1 MKKMTL
7 FVALMLASVSLFA
20 WDSPIALPDVGDAS
34 IRVVSQNARNY
45 LQNFSASNADSR
57 TYEAFEAKTELMAN
71 VFLALQADIV
81 AVCEIERNDPNETN
95 VLAYIV
101 NEMNS
106 LSGKNCYTYVI
117 DDINGTTAGAG
128 EYQSL
133 KTGFIYNY
141 KKLALEGNSGSP
153 YASTSSQ
160 EYYSRMRIQEFRE
173 IATDEKFVLSANHF
187 KAKGG
192 ADQGEPTRLKNV
204 ENLVNELKYNWNDDP
219 DKLIVGDL
227 NSYTGEQPILNLEEA
242 GYAEQLTR
250 FDANAY
256 TYNYYGEKGIL
267 DHVMANSTMAKQ
279 ITGAYA
285 YNINNGDYT
294 DSYQYKYSDHDP
306 VVVGLK
312 LKAVAPTPDPDPD
325 PDPDPICPDY
335 QWDFRQGLNDFVAEG
350 VSGNANWNTNESYGL
365 QINGYNKEDNQE
377 RWLVSPK
384 LNLSKAKSAMLKLNH
399 QIYYDN
405 GETGDYVNDQTMWI
419 SSNYTDNVTTAN
431 WTQLVLSDYPQK
443 SYAEAT
449 SAIPSAFLTDNVR
462 IAFKYTAATAANSN
476 YWEIKEASIT
486 AECEEDAISELTEK
500 PTLPTRKFFR
510 NGVLYIY
517 RDGKVYSIMGTRVE

>member
-1 MKKMTL
+1 MKKFSL
-7 FVALMLASVSLFA
+7 FIALLVTSASLFA
-20 WDSPIALPDVGDAS
+20 WVSPIAVPDLGDAS

-45 LQNFSASNADSR
+45 VQNFSASNADSK
-57 TYEAFEAKTELMAN
+57 TSEAFEAKTELMAN

-81 AVCEIERNDPNETN
+81 AVCEIERNAEDQTN

-101 NEMNS
+101 NEMNR
-106 LSGKNCYTYVI
+106 LSGKDCYTYVV
-117 DDINGTTAGAG
+117 DYINGTTAEAG
-128 EYQSL
+128 QYQSL

-153 YASTSSQ
+153 YASSSA
-160 EYYSRMRIQEFRE
+160 EYHARMRIQEFRE
-173 IATDEKFVLSANHF
+173 LSTDEKFILSANHF

-192 ADQGEPTRLKNV
+192 VDGGESTRLTNV
-204 ENLVNELKYNWNDDP
+204 SKLIDELKYNWNDDP
-219 DKLIVGDL
+219 DILIVGDL

-256 TYNYYGEKGIL
+256 TYIYLGEKGIL
-267 DHVMANSTMAKQ
+267 DHVMANSTMSQQ

-285 YNINNGDYT
+285 YNINNGDFT
-294 DSYQYKYSDHDP
+294 DSWQYEYSDHDP

-312 LKAVAPTPDPDPD
+312 LKAVTPTPDPDPD
-325 PDPDPICPDY
+325 PDPDPTCPDY
-335 QWDFRQGLNDFVAEG
+335 KWDFRQGLNDFVAEG
-350 VSGNANWNTNESYGL
+350 VSGNANWNTNETYGL
-365 QINGYNKEDNQE
+365 TINGYNKEDNQE

-384 LNLSKAKSAMLKLNH
+384 LNLSLAKSATLKINH

-419 SSNYTDNVTTAN
+419 SSDYTDNVTTAH
-431 WTQLVLSDYPQK
+431 WTQLVLSNYPVK
-443 SYAEAT
+443 SYGDAT
-449 SAIPSAFLTDNVR
+449 VAIPSAFFTNNVR
-462 IAFKYTAATAANSN
+462 IAFKYTAPTAVNSN
-476 YWEIKEASIT
+476 YWEIKTASVTGICEDEAI
-486 AECEEDAISELTEK
+486 EQTEM
-500 PTLPTRKFFR
+500 PTLPARKFFL

-517 RDGKVYSIMGTRVE
+517 RDGKVYNIIGERVE